1 MIDVDVK
8 TLKYIDRLR
17 GWCLP
22 FDPID
27 RYLFPDGRKITFL
40 VDSGLEYPPYEF
52 PYPSQEEINKFVN
65 SDNRMRLIKV

>member
-1 MIDVDVK
+1 M
-8 TLKYIDRLR
+8 
-17 GWCLP
+17 GG
-22 FDPID
+22 D